1 MHAFW
6 FANRAR
12 HTCIEPLEDV
22 LSFLITIGSP
32 ALAAYSLQI
41 TSLNTRWLSKAF
53 LDVEYPNSEAIPTVI
68 SAFHH
73 APIQISP
80 YPTLLPSLIVLP
92 QNDGYWKILL
102 KGVKKIRRWSIP
114 LIMNFVWVTIGAL
127 LTLLGSFDPS
137 SPGDV
142 GNGIV
147 AIWTY
152 LLPLIIGWMY
162 VGSEPEPNHL
172 RECLETANLAAW
184 IATDQS
190 PVLAENIAGHRALA
204 IKLAKADGV
213 PSTRKDELKANPI
226 FNYSRVFIWSQN
238 AERVLASAKNA
249 ASNAEQKIV
258 VGSLGG
264 GRDLMWVKGEDGS
277 IPNEN
282 RSGRDDQVTQY
293 CTVAFTPL
301 GPGTLGT
308 SSPKSSRTLS
318 IDVQLPQFHEHH
330 LDARNPSR
338 WATGIWGRV
347 VLAATFALGLQ
358 WGTAGGAIIV
368 HYWEYPIGIG
378 CRTFSFLMY
387 AMASTASFF
396 LFLAS
401 SILAHI
407 SRPLPGHPPLQ
418 SRLFTLC
425 NTGAILCRWL
435 GKVVAII
442 SAIGIL
448 MVCFFQVA
456 GTFDTCFCASSTI
469 SKTGDVVFF
478 MIDYSPGPAV
488 LEKWWIGG
496 LAMASST
503 ALLFGFSIYLSTPPR
518 R

>member
-1 MHAFW
+1 M
-6 FANRAR
+6 
-12 HTCIEPLEDV
+12 EDV

-41 TSLNTRWLSKAF
+41 TNLNTRWLSRAF
-53 LDVEYPNSEAIPTVI
+53 LDVKYPNSKAIPTVI

-73 APIQISP
+73 APVQISP

-92 QNDGYWKILL
+92 QNDGYWNTLL
-102 KGVKKIRRWSIP
+102 RGVKKIRRWSIP

-127 LTLLGSFDPS
+127 LTLVGSFDPS

-147 AIWTY
+147 AIWIY

-184 IATDQS
+184 VATDQS
-190 PVLAENIAGHRALA
+190 PVLAESIPGHRALA
-204 IKLAKADGV
+204 IDLVKADDV
-213 PSTRKDELKANPI
+213 PSTRKDELKGNPI

-238 AERVLASAKNA
+238 AERVLASVKNA
-249 ASNAEQKIV
+249 ASNAEQKIM

-264 GRDLMWVKGEDGS
+264 GWDLVWVKGEHGN

-282 RSGRDDQVTQY
+282 RDGRDDQVTQY
-293 CTVAFTPL
+293 CTVAFPPL
-301 GPGTLGT
+301 GPSTVGMP
-308 SSPKSSRTLS
+308 SPKSTRTLS
-318 IDVQLPQFHEHH
+318 TTPELPQFHEPQ
-330 LDARNPSR
+330 LGARNPSR

-347 VLAATFALGLQ
+347 VLATIFALGLQ

-387 AMASTASFF
+387 AVASTLSFF

-407 SRPLPGHPPLQ
+407 SRPLPGQPHLQ

-425 NTGAILCRWL
+425 DVGAIVCRWL
-435 GKVVAII
+435 GKAVAML

-448 MVCFFQVA
+448 VVCFFQVA
-456 GTFDTCFCASSTI
+456 GTFDTCFCASATI
-469 SKTGDVVFF
+469 VKSGSIVFF
-478 MIDYSPGPAV
+478 LIDFLPGPAI
-488 LEKWWIGG
+488 LESWWIGG
-496 LAMASST
+496 LAMSSST